1 MSDTIFDVIVVGA
14 GHAGCEAALASARMG
29 QRTLLLTLQ
38 IDSVAYLA
46 CNPAI
51 GGTSKGHLVREIDA
65 LGGQMGQTA
74 DQTLIQMRMLN
85 LRKGPAVH
93 SSRAQVDKQ
102 AYAQAMRQTLEAQ
115 PGLTLLQAEVSEV
128 CVRNGRVYGVKT
140 AHGLVYQAPAVVI
153 AAGVYMN
160 SRIITGEYVQQT
172 GPAGL
177 MRSSFLGEQLASL
190 GIPMR
195 RFKTGTPPRVDGK
208 TIDADAMQIQR
219 GDEPLRP
226 FSFLTDARAYEGFEQ
241 DVCYLTY
248 TNAHTHAI
256 LRANLD
262 RSPMYGGMIE
272 GTGARYCPSIE
283 DKIVRFADKDRHQLF
298 VEPEGRYT
306 DERYIQGFSTSM
318 PYDVQIEALH
328 TIPGLTHARI
338 VRPGYAIEYDCMD
351 GRVCSLDLMVRD
363 IPGLFFAGQVV
374 GSSGYE
380 EAAAQGLIAG
390 INAARFV
397 QQKEPL
403 LLTRMDGYIGVL
415 IDDLV
420 TKGTPEPY
428 RMMTA
433 RAEYRLLLRQDNAD
447 LRLTQYGYDIGLA
460 SEDRYQRMQAKQ
472 TGTASLLAFLRQAK
486 VPADS
491 AQALCEQTGDSLSGG
506 PWAKWLLRA
515 NVDIELLASL
525 EPQIAAF
532 DPQVRQQAEIEIK
545 YEGYLARQQREID
558 RQAHMEH
565 RPLPADLDYTQITG
579 LRIEAKQKLNT
590 LKPSNLG
597 QASRISGVSP
607 ADIAVLSVYL
617 ERKELQA

>member
-1 MSDTIFDVIVVGA
+1 MSDRIFDVIVVGA

-29 QRTLLLTLQ
+29 LRTLCLTLQ

-46 CNPAI
+46 CNPAV

-65 LGGQMGQTA
+65 LGGQMGRTA
-74 DQTLIQMRMLN
+74 DQTLLQMRMLN

-102 AYAQAMRQTLEAQ
+102 AYAQAMRHELESQ
-115 PGLTLLQAEVSEV
+115 PLLTLLQAEVSEV
-128 CVRNGRVYGVKT
+128 CVRSGRVCGVKT
-140 AHGLVYQAPAVVI
+140 TYGLTYEAPAVVI

-177 MRSSFLGEQLASL
+177 MRSSFLGEQLAFL
-190 GIPMR
+190 DIPMR

-208 TIDADAMQIQR
+208 TIDPEAMQIQR
-219 GDEPLRP
+219 GDEPLHP
-226 FSFLTDARAYEGFEQ
+226 FSFLTDATAYDGFEQ

-248 TNAHTHAI
+248 TNAQTHAI
-256 LRANLD
+256 LRANLS
-262 RSPMYGGMIE
+262 RSPMYGGVIE

-298 VEPEGRYT
+298 IEPEGRYT

-351 GRVCSLDLMVRD
+351 GRVCTLGLMVRH
-363 IPGLFFAGQVV
+363 IPGLFLAEQVV

-380 EAAAQGLIAG
+380 EAAAQGLVAG

-397 QQKEPL
+397 QQKDPL
-403 LLTRMDGYIGVL
+403 ILTRMDGYIGVL

-433 RAEYRLLLRQDNAD
+433 RA
-447 LRLTQYGYDIGLA
+447 
-460 SEDRYQRMQAKQ
+460 
-472 TGTASLLAFLRQAK
+472 
-486 VPADS
+486 
-491 AQALCEQTGDSLSGG
+491 
-506 PWAKWLLRA
+506 
-515 NVDIELLASL
+515 
-525 EPQIAAF
+525 
-532 DPQVRQQAEIEIK
+532 
-545 YEGYLARQQREID
+545 
-558 RQAHMEH
+558 
-565 RPLPADLDYTQITG
+565 
-579 LRIEAKQKLNT
+579 
-590 LKPSNLG
+590 
-597 QASRISGVSP
+597 
-607 ADIAVLSVYL
+607 
-617 ERKELQA
+617 